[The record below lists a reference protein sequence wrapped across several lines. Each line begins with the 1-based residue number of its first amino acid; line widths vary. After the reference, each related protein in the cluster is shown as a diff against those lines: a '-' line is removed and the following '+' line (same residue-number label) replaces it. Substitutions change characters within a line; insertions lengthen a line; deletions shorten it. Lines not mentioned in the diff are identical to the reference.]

1 MWRRPLSR
9 ALQRSAVEYHPE
21 LVAGH
26 ASDATAFIDIQQMLQ
41 APSSWSS
48 TTTGHNSPSQTTN
61 VVHKFILTASTEQQ
75 FEFWVPEK
83 LTVIIIQGF
92 ASPSQQ
98 DAANRGENSP
108 SSFLL
113 PPSAPPPS
121 PSKHAAKRNEQQT
134 RRETKRAYLASRVR
148 RLCLAPHIQRTS
160 SRVPAHHKH
169 AAKPGEKAPL
179 MCVASLHCG
188 SVDKMNE
195 NFENWCWLDVNR
207 VDDNI
212 RKALCYILDF
222 VVERHRTEWHRKIR
236 RRAIAS
242 LKYVAP

>member
-83 LTVIIIQGF
+83 AYSNHHPRLRFTL
-92 ASPSQQ
+92 
-98 DAANRGENSP
+98 AARRRQPRREF
-108 SSFLL
+108 SFLL
-113 PPSAPPPS
+113 PPSSFRSAS
-121 PSKHAAKRNEQQT
+121 VAQQT
-134 RRETKRAYLASRVR
+134 RRETKRAANTPRNETSISRIAGAAS
-148 RLCLAPHIQRTS
+148 LLGTAY
-160 SRVPAHHKH
+160 PAHKQPRPRASQTCREARRESSSHKGT
-169 AAKPGEKAPL
+169 ARNGIER
-179 MCVASLHCG
+179 
-188 SVDKMNE
+188 
-195 NFENWCWLDVNR
+195 FE
-207 VDDNI
+207 
-212 RKALCYILDF
+212 
-222 VVERHRTEWHRKIR
+222 E
-236 RRAIAS
+236 
-242 LKYVAP
+242 